1 MIEAPFFIH
10 RNSFREGKKKKKPWV
25 NSGRNITNPD
35 SSIPVWGITGESN
48 LQWPYQSPWLQIK
61 CPICEN
67 EMTEVISELLN
78 WNGQPGVRLA
88 KQGEV
93 SDRCA
98 HFTGDP
104 PPVSTTTAQMKLRSM
119 FCRAWRGI
127 CVHITD
133 ARCFTCGHSV
143 YLIWCKDA
151 GHIIASILSLLFTF
165 TYIKQW
171 YFLKWQWPELS
182 PTKHLWEMLFITP
195 ALVYSH

>member
-10 RNSFREGKKKKKPWV
+10 RNSFREGKKKPWV

-104 PPVSTTTAQMKLRSM
+104 PQSPLQQPRWSYEACS
-119 FCRAWRGI
+119 AGRGEES
-127 CVHITD
+127 V
-133 ARCFTCGHSV
+133 FTSLMLGALHAV
-143 YLIWCKDA
+143 TVFIWSDVK
-151 GHIIASILSLLFTF
+151 
-165 TYIKQW
+165 
-171 YFLKWQWPELS
+171 
-182 PTKHLWEMLFITP
+182 MP
-195 ALVYSH
+195 AT